1 MLAYSVSGKYK
12 LYNAKSAPGCV
23 CAHFSLSADIYT
35 CQKHVGK
42 KSKTD
47 GMIEYANLKK
57 NDHRAYQNNAYH
69 YYMHVSFETF
79 LIHIRFVQKEI
90 QMHLHFF
97 NSVSKVTK
105 RLVEQKMS
113 Q

>member
-42 KSKTD
+42 KKSKNVTTLSHSS
-47 GMIEYANLKK
+47 IWIPLSIVW
-57 NDHRAYQNNAYH
+57 QFNAPLGI
-69 YYMHVSFETF
+69 F
-79 LIHIRFVQKEI
+79 
-90 QMHLHFF
+90 
-97 NSVSKVTK
+97 
-105 RLVEQKMS
+105 
-113 Q
+113 